1 MKDLNQL
8 IAEITAQQSQI
19 RAKQLELARGHIKN
33 ALKCVE
39 LKELIELAHD
49 IYGEQFAQNAIAD
62 HFTTQQQAR
71 ITQ

>member
-39 LKELIELAHD
+39 LNELIELAHE
-49 IYGEQFAQNAIAD
+49 IYAEQFAKGEID
-62 HFTTQQQAR
+62 TYHTTQQERAIQ
-71 ITQ
+71 